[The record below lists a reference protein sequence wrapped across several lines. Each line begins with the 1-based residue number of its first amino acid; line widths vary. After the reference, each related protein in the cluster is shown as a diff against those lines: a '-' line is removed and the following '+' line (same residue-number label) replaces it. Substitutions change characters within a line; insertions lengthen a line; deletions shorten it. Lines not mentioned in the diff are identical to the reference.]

1 MDREEVRRLR
11 CASAYCRRLSLC
23 GDGEKPCRLQS
34 VATAQGLA
42 VEGVPVKMLVET
54 RLTRVKAS
62 VLSRS
67 THSPCHM

>member
-1 MDREEVRRLR
+1 VQRLR
-11 CASAYCRRLSLC
+11 RASAYCRRLSLC

-42 VEGVPVKMLVET
+42 VEVVPVKMLVET

-62 VLSRS
+62 VLFRSRY
-67 THSPCHM
+67 SPCHI